1 MDKAVTISVY
11 LDTRRKLQDGKY
23 PVKIR
28 VFRNKPR
35 KQKLYRTK
43 YAYTEDDF
51 RKIWIN
57 RVRKKE
63 YNTERLKLSA
73 VENQANEV
81 ANKLVRFSFEAF
93 ERELFSNHGVDG
105 NVNSYYLR
113 AIEDYK
119 NNNQLS
125 TADLYQFSLASLL
138 DYHGKDILP
147 FEAVTPKW
155 LKGYERHMVDVKKRS
170 RTTVSMYCRTLMA
183 VFNNAL
189 EDDVI
194 VKDEY
199 PFGKRKYNI
208 PKPKGLKKA
217 LTKEQLKLLF
227 EARPQNDYQ
236 QQAKDFWF
244 FSYACNGM
252 NFKDIACLKYK
263 NLSGDTLQ
271 FSRAKTSSTDTDQAP
286 VLVHLT
292 DFAKGIIEKYGRPE
306 KHPDEFIFNIV
317 NAHEAPDEQYR
328 KLRNFVR
335 FVNQHFLKFAKIAG
349 VDEKVST
356 YWARHSFATNA
367 IRSGASMEFVSE
379 ALSHSSL
386 QTTRSYFAGFEDE
399 KKKEIAQKLMEF

>member
-51 RKIWIN
+51 QKIWIN
-57 RVRKKE
+57 KVRKKE
-63 YNTERLKLSA
+63 YNVERLKLSA
-73 VENQANEV
+73 IENYANEV
-81 ANKLVRFSFEAF
+81 ANKLTRFSFEAF
-93 ERELFSNHGVDG
+93 ERDLFSNYGNEG

-113 AIEDYK
+113 SIADYK
-119 NNNQLS
+119 SNNQLS

-138 DYHGKDILP
+138 DYHGKDKLP
-147 FEAVTPKW
+147 FQTVTPKW
-155 LKGYERHMVDVKKRS
+155 LNGYERHMIDIKGRS
-170 RTTVSMYCRTLMA
+170 KTTVSMYCRTLMA

-217 LTKEQLKLLF
+217 LTKEQLRILF
-227 EARPQNDYQ
+227 EAKPQNDYQ
-236 QQAKDFWF
+236 QKAKDFWF
-244 FSYACNGM
+244 FSYTCNGM
-252 NFKDIACLKYK
+252 NFKDIAYLKYS
-263 NLSGDTLQ
+263 NLSGEILK
-271 FSRAKTSSTDTDQAP
+271 FSRAKTSSTDKDQAP
-286 VLVHLT
+286 VMVYLT
-292 DFAKGIIEKYGRPE
+292 DFAKIVIEKYG
-306 KHPDEFIFNIV
+306 KSQKSLDDFIFSIV
-317 NAHEAPDEQYR
+317 DNKETPDEQYH

-335 FVNQHFLKFAKIAG
+335 FVNQHFLKFAKSAG

-367 IRSGASMEFVSE
+367 IRSGASMEYVSE

-386 QTTRSYFAGFEDE
+386 NTTRSYFAGFEDE
-399 KKKEIAQKLMEF
+399 EKKKIAKRLMEF